1 MIAQQTIEEIVKYA
15 YNLIDSIHR
24 KQIVDTS
31 KAILY
36 DNFSNTLSTSIP
48 AFGILTARV
57 IFTPNVSG
65 DPYSEIGASVNRSPY
80 ALMVES
86 QMQIT
91 YDPTYIS
98 GNNQAWLIK
107 IYNSDFT
114 NSMSVTIS
122 ASVTSSAQG
131 TVTVQQI

>member
-1 MIAQQTIEEIVKYA
+1 MIVQQTIEEIVKYA

-24 KQIVDTS
+24 KQTVDTS
-31 KAILY
+31 RAILY
-36 DNFSNTLSTSIP
+36 DNISNTISASIP

-57 IFTPNVSG
+57 LFTPKVSG
-65 DPYSEIGASVNRSPY
+65 DPYSEIGASVSRTPY
-80 ALMVES
+80 ALMAES
-86 QMQIT
+86 QMQVS

-107 IYNSDFT
+107 IYNSDFFD
-114 NSMSVTIS
+114 SMSVTIS

>member
-1 MIAQQTIEEIVKYA
+1 MIVQQTIEEIVKYA

-24 KQIVDTS
+24 KQTVDTS
-31 KAILY
+31 RAILY
-36 DNFSNTLSTSIP
+36 DNPSNTLSTSIP

-65 DPYSEIGASVNRSPY
+65 CPYSEIGVSINRTPY
-80 ALMVES
+80 ALMVGS
-86 QMQIT
+86 QMQVT

-98 GNNQAWLIK
+98 GNSQAWLIK
-107 IYNSDFT
+107 IYNSDFIDP
-114 NSMSVTIS
+114 MSVTIS
-122 ASVTSSAQG
+122 ASVTSPAQG